1 MSSMYDLLMSMP
13 LFHGVSHEKI
23 SEVIESTKFH
33 FLKYHE
39 GDTIVDKDE
48 PCTHIKF
55 IISGRV
61 ESTIEYQKKG
71 LSVSQTID
79 APDVIT
85 PDFLFGRTTLY
96 PCTVK
101 AVTPTGIMQIS
112 KADYMTLLCSDN
124 IFMFNF
130 LNLLSSNSQKGF
142 DGAIATCGNALE
154 KNIAFKI
161 LALTQSRGYNISL
174 TCNNG
179 LASMFCATETQL
191 FAALDS
197 LRQRNILDF
206 DSHQIRVLY
215 RPGLIKILAEK

>member
-1 MSSMYDLLMSMP
+1 MYDLLMSMP

-61 ESTIEYQKKG
+61 ESTIEYPKKG

-85 PDFLFGRTTLY
+85 PDFLFGRSTLY
-96 PCTVK
+96 PCTVR
-101 AVTPTGIMQIS
+101 AVIPTGVMQIS
-112 KADYMTLLCSDN
+112 KADYMALLCSDN

-154 KNIAFKI
+154 QNIAFKI
-161 LALTQSRGYNISL
+161 LALTQSRGYNITL
-174 TCNNG
+174 TCNDG
-179 LASMFCATETQL
+179 LASMFCTTETQL
-191 FAALDS
+191 LDTLNS
-197 LRQRNILDF
+197 LKQRKIIDF